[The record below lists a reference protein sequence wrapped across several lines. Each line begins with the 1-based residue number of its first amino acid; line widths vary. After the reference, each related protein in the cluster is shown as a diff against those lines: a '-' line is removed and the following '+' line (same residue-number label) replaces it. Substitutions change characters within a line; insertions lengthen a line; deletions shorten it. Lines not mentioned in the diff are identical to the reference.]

1 MSLPLLPVPT
11 WPFLYILSCR
21 KPVLLVFSCSQIR
34 CSVCGGVLVGLWEEM
49 NSGSIILIWEP
60 NVSFFWL
67 SSRFFLILVFIKL
80 IIMYV
85 VKKFYAAL
93 ISLPFFCIHGLLSSL
108 ILKFTAVILQMF
120 PLLVLTLTSPFGDS
134 SFTYMLGY
142 LTFSYNSWMLCALFF
157 LSLFL
162 FVFQFGY
169 FICIQ
174 VDIVVCVQIAH
185 KTLEEL
191 FFSSIVLLFLAF
203 HLTLK
208 IISIFLL
215 KFPICLCM
223 LSIIS
228 TRYFNTLLILI

>member
-1 MSLPLLPVPT
+1 MSLPLLPVPV

-21 KPVLLVFSCSQIR
+21 KPVPLVFSCSQIR
-34 CSVCGGVLVGLWEEM
+34 CSICGGVLVCLWEEM

-67 SSRFFLILVFIKL
+67 CSRFFLILVFIKL

-85 VKKFYAAL
+85 RKNFYAAL
-93 ISLPFFCIHGLLSSL
+93 ISLTFFVSMGCCLHWFSNSQLLFSKCFLFLFSL
-108 ILKFTAVILQMF
+108 W
-120 PLLVLTLTSPFGDS
+120 LLLLGTPVLH
-134 SFTYMLGY
+134 MLGY

-174 VDIVVCVQIAH
+174 VDIVFCVQIAH
-185 KTLEEL
+185 KTLEEI
-191 FFSSIVLLFLAF
+191 FFL
-203 HLTLK
+203 
-208 IISIFLL
+208 
-215 KFPICLCM
+215 
-223 LSIIS
+223 
-228 TRYFNTLLILI
+228 